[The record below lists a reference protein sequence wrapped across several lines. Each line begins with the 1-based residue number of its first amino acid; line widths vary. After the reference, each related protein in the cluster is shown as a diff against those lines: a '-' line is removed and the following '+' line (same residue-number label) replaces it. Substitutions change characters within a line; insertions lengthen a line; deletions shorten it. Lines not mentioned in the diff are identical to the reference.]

1 MGCGRHVDFQRA
13 HAAGWHSGG
22 RPMHADRIPVADA
35 LYGAALELVHQHRAA
50 SVALLERHL
59 GIGPDMAEALLQRMA
74 RETTA
79 VRRVPSGLYLYT
91 HGPIGDE
98 LAALHGFAQ
107 EVLAALASDSVDVA
121 ELRAAAGRY
130 GLPVPHQAA
139 AHAPKP

>member
-1 MGCGRHVDFQRA
+1 M
-13 HAAGWHSGG
+13 
-22 RPMHADRIPVADA
+22 
-35 LYGAALELVHQHRAA
+35 YGKALELVHQHRAA
-50 SVALLERHL
+50 SIALLERHL
-59 GIGPDMAEALLQRMA
+59 GIGLDMAEALLQRMTT
-74 RETTA
+74 ETTA

-91 HGPIGDE
+91 HGPIGEE

-139 AHAPKP
+139 AHASTT